1 VNPLPLVAVAGSPNA
16 GKSALFNALT
26 GARQKVGNYPGVTV
40 ERHSGRLTLE
50 DGRPVELV
58 DLPGAYSLDPASPDE
73 AVTRDVLLGKQAGER
88 QPDALVIVLDA
99 SNLDNH
105 LRFALQLIELGLPTI
120 IALNMV
126 DLAKRDGLELD
137 SKVLERELGVPVIET
152 VAVRKRGIGDLHAA
166 IDDMLSAPRCGV
178 HAHVRSDLIHL
189 QRRAREISTAAVISE
204 TPVRRWTHRLDGVL
218 LHPVIGPVILAL
230 IMFVMF
236 QAVFAWSQV
245 PQDWIASGV
254 AWLSA
259 AVTNV
264 LPSGLLRSL
273 IVDGA
278 IAGVGAVVTFL
289 PQILILFFFILL
301 LEGTGY
307 MVRAAFLMDRLMHGV
322 GLSGR
327 AFIPLL
333 SSFACAVPGI
343 MATRTID
350 DPKDRLTTI
359 LVAPLMTCSARL
371 PVYTLVIAAFIPNR
385 QLVWGVGLQGVVMF
399 GLYIAGITGALGAA
413 YVLRRGVLKGSGG
426 GFMMELPKYQW
437 PALKDVAIGILTRAQ
452 IFLKRAGTIILGTTI
467 ILWALASIPQAGPGQ
482 KQSQVSIAGHIA
494 TGIETIVKPIG
505 FNHDISLALLPAMA
519 AREVAVSAIATVYSL
534 DAGDNAAGNRTLL
547 QNLQH
552 RWSLPTALAFLA
564 WFVFA
569 PQCISTIAVTRRE
582 TNGWKWPLFMI
593 SYLFALAY
601 LAAGV
606 TYWLAVAA
614 GLGG

>member
-1 VNPLPLVAVAGSPNA
+1 VTPLPLVAVAGSPNA

-40 ERHSGRLTLE
+40 ERHSGRLILA
-50 DGRPVELV
+50 DGRPVEMV
-58 DLPGAYSLDPASPDE
+58 DLPGAYSLEPASPDE
-73 AVTRDVLLGKQAGER
+73 AVTRDVLLGKQKGER
-88 QPDALVIVLDA
+88 QPDALIIVLDA

-120 IALNMV
+120 IALNMI

-137 SKVLERELGVPVIET
+137 SAKLAEELGVPVIET
-152 VAVRKRGIGDLHAA
+152 VAVRRRGIPELHTAL
-166 IDDMLSAPRCGV
+166 DDMLSAPRCGV
-178 HAHVRSDLIHL
+178 HEHAPSDLVRL
-189 QRRAREISTAAVISE
+189 QRRAREIATSAVISE
-204 TPVRRWTHRLDGVL
+204 TPVRRWTHRLDAVL
-218 LHPVIGPVILAL
+218 LHPIIGPVILAA

-236 QAVFAWSQV
+236 QAVFAWSET
-245 PQDWIASGV
+245 PKSWIEDGV
-254 AWLSA
+254 AWLSSVA
-259 AVTNV
+259 SHA
-264 LPSGLLRSL
+264 LPAGMLRSMV
-273 IVDGA
+273 VDGA
-278 IAGVGAVVTFL
+278 IAGVGAVITFL

-307 MVRAAFLMDRLMHGV
+307 MVRAAFLMDKLMHGA

-371 PVYTLVIAAFIPNR
+371 PVYTLIIAAFIPNR
-385 QLVWGVGLQGVVMF
+385 TVALGIGLQGLVMF
-399 GLYIAGITGALGAA
+399 GLYICGIGGALLAA
-413 YVLRRGVLKGSGG
+413 LVLRRGVLKGGGG

-437 PALKDVAIGILTRAQ
+437 PRLKDVLLGLLQRAE

-467 ILWALASIPQAGPGQ
+467 ILWALASVPQAQPGQ
-482 KQSQVSIAGHIA
+482 KQSEVSIAGHIA
-494 TGIETIVKPIG
+494 NGIEAVVRPIG
-505 FNHDISLALLPAMA
+505 FNHEISLALLPAMA

-534 DAGDNAAGNRTLL
+534 DAGDNAAGKPLVEQL
-547 QNLQH
+547 H
-552 RWSLPTALAFLA
+552 HGWPLPTALAFLA

-582 TNGWKWPLFMI
+582 TNSWKWPLFMV
-593 SYLFALAY
+593 SYLFILAY

-606 TYWLAVAA
+606 TYWTAKAL
-614 GLGG
+614 GL

>member
-1 VNPLPLVAVAGSPNA
+1 VNPLPLVALAGSPNA

-26 GARQKVGNYPGVTV
+26 GARQKVANYPGVTV
-40 ERHSGRLTLE
+40 ERKSGRLTLA
-50 DGRPVELV
+50 DGRPVEMV

-73 AVTRDVLLGKQAGER
+73 AVTRDVLLGRQAGER
-88 QPDALVIVLDA
+88 QPDALIVVLDA

-120 IALNMV
+120 VALNMV

-137 SKVLERELGVPVIET
+137 PAKLEQELGVPVIET
-152 VAVRKRGIGDLHAA
+152 VAVRRRGVTELHAA
-166 IDDMLSAPRCGV
+166 LDDMLSAPRCGV
-178 HAHVRSDLIHL
+178 HKHVKSELILL
-189 QRRAREISTAAVISE
+189 QRRAREIATAAVLRD
-204 TPVRRWTHRLDGVL
+204 TPVRRWTHRLDSVL
-218 LHPVIGPVILAL
+218 LHPIVGPIILAL
-230 IMFVMF
+230 VMFVMF
-236 QAVFAWSQV
+236 QGVFAWSAA
-245 PQDWIASGV
+245 PMAWIGDGV
-254 AWLSA
+254 AWLSGL
-259 AVTNV
+259 VTNA
-264 LPSGLLRSL
+264 LPPGLFRSML
-273 IVDGA
+273 VDGA

-307 MVRAAFLMDRLMHGV
+307 MVRAAFLMDKLMHGA

-371 PVYTLVIAAFIPNR
+371 PVYTLIIAAFIPNR
-385 QLVWGVGLQGVVMF
+385 ELGYGVGLQGVVMF
-399 GLYIAGITGALGAA
+399 GLYVTGISGALLAA
-413 YVLRRGVLKGSGG
+413 YALRRGVLKGGGG
-426 GFMMELPKYQW
+426 GFMMELPKYQM
-437 PALKDVAIGILTRAQ
+437 PSLKDVAIGLLTRVR

-467 ILWALASIPQAGPGQ
+467 VLWGLASVPQAGPGQ
-482 KQSQVSIAGHIA
+482 KQSEVSIAGHIA
-494 TGIETIVKPIG
+494 NGIEAVVKPIG
-505 FNHDISLALLPAMA
+505 FNHDIALALLPAMA

-534 DAGDNAAGNRTLL
+534 DEGDSPSQNKTLVEKL
-547 QNLQH
+547 RH
-552 RWSLPTALAFLA
+552 RWPLPTALAFLA

-582 TNGWKWPLFMI
+582 TNGWKWPLFMV
-593 SYLFALAY
+593 SYLFVLAY
-601 LAAGV
+601 A
-606 TYWLAVAA
+606 AA
-614 GLGG
+614 GLTYWTAVTLGL

>member
-1 VNPLPLVAVAGSPNA
+1 
-16 GKSALFNALT
+16 
-26 GARQKVGNYPGVTV
+26 VTV
-40 ERHSGRLTLE
+40 ERHSGRLTLA

-58 DLPGAYSLDPASPDE
+58 DLPGAYSLDPASLDE

-120 IALNMV
+120 VALNMV

-137 SKVLERELGVPVIET
+137 PRALERELGVPVVET
-152 VAVRKRGIGDLHAA
+152 VAVRRRGIQQLHAA
-166 IDDMLSAPRCGV
+166 LDDMLSAPRCGV
-178 HAHVRSDLIHL
+178 HPHVKSELIHL
-189 QRRAREISTAAVISE
+189 QRRAREIASAAVVSE
-204 TPVRRWTHRLDGVL
+204 TPVRRWTHRLDAVL
-218 LHPVIGPVILAL
+218 LHPIAGPLILAI

-236 QAVFAWSQV
+236 QAVFAWSKV

-259 AVTNV
+259 AATDV
-264 LPSGLLRSL
+264 LPGGLLRSL
-273 IVDGA
+273 VVDGA
-278 IAGVGAVVTFL
+278 IAGVGAVITFL

-307 MVRAAFLMDRLMHGV
+307 MVRAAFIMDRLMHAV

-371 PVYTLVIAAFIPNR
+371 PVYTLIIAAFIPNR

-399 GLYIAGITGALGAA
+399 GLYIAGVTGALLAA

-437 PALKDVAIGILTRAQ
+437 PPLKDVIIGILARAQ

-467 ILWALASIPQAGPGQ
+467 ILWALASIPQAASGQ
-482 KQSQVSIAGHIA
+482 KQSEVSIAGHIA
-494 TGIETIVKPIG
+494 TGIDKVVKPIG

-519 AREVAVSAIATVYSL
+519 AREVSVSAIATVYSL
-534 DAGDNAAGNRTLL
+534 DAGEDAAANHTLVDNLR
-547 QNLQH
+547 H
-552 RWSLPTALAFLA
+552 RWSLATALAFLA

-582 TNGWKWPLFMI
+582 TNGWKWPLFMVT
-593 SYLFALAY
+593 YLFALAY
-601 LAAGV
+601 LAAGA
-606 TYWLAVAA
+606 TYWIAVAA
-614 GLGG
+614 GLGGA